1 MNLYA
6 LHLCLMDHE
15 FLFLVWVLNY
25 YYYYYYYYYYVFCI
39 HFIGCLMR
47 MNHVHIVMEF
57 LAQSTFVI
65 R

>member
-1 MNLYA
+1 MVMNLYA

-25 YYYYYYYYYYVFCI
+25 YCYVFCI

-57 LAQSTFVI
+57 LVQSSFVI

>member
-15 FLFLVWVLNY
+15 FLFLVWVLN
-25 YYYYYYYYYYVFCI
+25 YYYYYVFCI

-57 LAQSTFVI
+57 LAQSSFVI

>member
-25 YYYYYYYYYYVFCI
+25 YYYVFCI
-39 HFIGCLMR
+39 HFNGCLMR

-57 LAQSTFVI
+57 LAQSSFVI